1 MRLYLS
7 LAAQTSDLESA
18 IGQEAVDNSWLDSTP
33 QDNNNN
39 TNNNN
44 WYANNSNANGSCR
57 PTDDINFLDPQ
68 VSSSLCLH
76 TLQRKSHL
84 YIPFLGIARPM
95 SVSDF
100 YIPRIGPHIS
110 CSRIGRS
117 IVGIYKW
124 VTDS

>member
-33 QDNNNN
+33 QYNNN
-39 TNNNN
+39 NNNN
-44 WYANNSNANGSCR
+44 WYENNSNANGSCR
-57 PTDDINFLDPQ
+57 PTDNINFLDPQ

-84 YIPFLGIARPM
+84 YTLFLGIARPK
-95 SVSDF
+95 SQF
-100 YIPRIGPHIS
+100 PRS
-110 CSRIGRS
+110 CVCERFLYPQDWSTYFLQQNRQIDCGN
-117 IVGIYKW
+117 I
-124 VTDS
+124 